1 MLSPKDWGKSKASVP
16 IILNQHMILEAVASA
31 GQKEEIKGTKIKKE
45 EVLNK

>member
-16 IILNQHMILEAVASA
+16 IILNQHTILEAVASA